1 MKQGIFPFLLI
12 ACVLWLV
19 GSSHASAQSVRIA
32 VSGDQSLANLIDVT
46 ASELSTQS
54 ELTVLDRADLDKLGQ
69 EQEIQSV
76 LDSKDFSP
84 VRLLPADGL
93 VLLRAVTRDGKTG
106 VFARL
111 VAVQPGVV
119 LREFSMPDNTD
130 PLTQAQALA
139 KEFAPYWS
147 KLSAIQKGKITTLSL
162 LGLRFEVDA
171 PETRDTER
179 NINILLANRL
189 SAERDTMVLERWR
202 LNDALFEK
210 TLSPQQPAPFWTG
223 SSLIDGSMKWDKE
236 SNRIDVN
243 LRLRPPRGTGISIS
257 DQDTPANFAALV
269 GRLADKIQGHPS
281 KSASWQPTEEAKH
294 FTELGKWCLDNG
306 LPEEGAE
313 ALESALALGD
323 VSGTAHVLQAKAYAM
338 EAYPADP
345 HMLFPQG
352 DSYRADG
359 IVVHSLPQRVQ
370 AGRLAATLMHEYFES
385 NYGITVTPSIA
396 EDPDDLG
403 VGLLY
408 NCLRL
413 LRAAYE
419 EGFQANHADDVA
431 DLRHAIQKLIL
442 DLDQRILSQPTPKLV
457 TDPKSIRKRA
467 YLHHRVYY
475 AGLWHDTPEEATSFY
490 QENLGPK
497 LDGLGIHDA
506 LFEYDIIHTPY
517 LDSDGTI
524 YNLGPGYQGPP
535 WIVAWDGRSPDQIK
549 AIWQNFLNNLTTDP
563 DLVLQCDSLK
573 FEFASTR
580 TVEGR
585 NAVLARYVAFLKQ
598 HSDGLAQPRGMA
610 FASGLDPLLY
620 WATQQSQ
627 DACRQIA
634 KVYIA
639 MYEKH
644 VVLPPPWIRNMSRL
658 QFYRGSGDVTPGLL
672 AALNDYSH
680 WYESQTPQDRK
691 VLRALAEAHQTIYHA
706 KPELMPAV
714 EQAGPAEYLPVTRF
728 WSSSTQTTGIFGQY
742 PQYLFIDPN
751 TLTTFENKIWFT
763 NIRQPYQIYCV
774 DPSTLQAVSPLSI
787 PEQIDPP
794 TSGARLNIHSLDVSS
809 QWLAAAVEDRV
820 FLYSRADNQWR
831 ALDLPPFVYKPRF
844 VNQQLYLLF
853 SPAPIPGTYNT
864 RNDGSGLIR
873 VSFPDGKTEDVVS
886 SRRIPPQTALDGKPL
901 GYPLNLWLSEGGLT
915 LAVTAEN
922 PPFQAYATPLGKNDW
937 SLLASLPARSQV
949 RLTSGGALI
958 SPGMT
963 RITFDRMILM
973 GPGGSKLLLVN
984 PDYAAKYGPHGESE
998 WNFPKEWRYASK
1010 TPGDFELIS
1019 PLMRGDDLCLY
1030 CDHQNGAAD
1039 GKEACLYYFVH
1050 GQKDRVRIPLAFDPE
1065 IMNSS
1070 SRGRLETPSLNYG
1083 GLQSTDYGL
1092 VIYGTAAP
1100 GFWVIPWS
1108 DIDAYRA
1115 RSIPA
1120 PASATPA
1127 TASQSPDE

>member
-1 MKQGIFPFLLI
+1 MKQGISPFLLI
-12 ACVLWLV
+12 ACALWLV
-19 GSSHASAQSVRIA
+19 VSSHASAQSVRIA
-32 VSGDQSLANLIDVT
+32 VSGDPSLANLIDVT
-46 ASELSTQS
+46 ASELSALS
-54 ELTVLDRADLDKLGQ
+54 KLTVLDRTDLDKLGQ

-93 VLLRAVTRDGKTG
+93 VLLRAVTKDGKTG

-111 VAVQPGVV
+111 VAVQPGVI
-119 LREFSMPDNTD
+119 LREVALPDSSD

-147 KLSAIQKGKITTLSL
+147 KLGAIPKGKITALSL

-171 PETRDTER
+171 PETRDMER
-179 NINILLANRL
+179 NMNILLANRL
-189 SAERDTMVLERWR
+189 SAEPDTMVLERWR

-223 SSLIDGSMKWDKE
+223 SSLIDGSMKWDKGG
-236 SNRIDVN
+236 NRIDVT
-243 LRLRPPRGTGISIS
+243 LRLRPPQGTEISIS
-257 DQDTPANFAALV
+257 DQDTPENLAALV

-281 KSASWQPTEEAKH
+281 TSAPWQRDEEAKH

-306 LPEEGAE
+306 LPEEGVE

-323 VSGTAHVLQAKAYAM
+323 VSGIAHMLQAKAYAM
-338 EAYPADP
+338 EAYPDNP

-352 DSYRADG
+352 DSYRSAAVAPD
-359 IVVHSLPQRVQ
+359 SLPERVQ
-370 AGRLAATLMHEYFES
+370 AGRLAATLMHEYFGS
-385 NYGITVTPSIA
+385 NHDIASTPGNV

-419 EGFQANHADDVA
+419 NGFQADHADDVA

-442 DLDQRILSQPTPKLV
+442 DLDARILSQPTPRLL

-475 AGLWHDTPEEATSFY
+475 AGLWHDTPEETTVFY
-490 QENLGPK
+490 RESLGPK
-497 LDGLGIHDA
+497 LDGLGIHDT
-506 LFEYDIIHTPY
+506 LFEYDIIHAPY
-517 LDSDGTI
+517 LDAEGKI
-524 YNLGPGYQGPP
+524 YNLGPEYQGPP
-535 WIVAWDGRSPDQIK
+535 WIVAWDGHSPDQLK
-549 AIWQNFLNNLTTDP
+549 AIWQHFLNDLAADP
-563 DLVLQCDSLK
+563 DPVLQCDSLK
-573 FEFASTR
+573 FEFASAR

-585 NAVLARYVAFLKQ
+585 NAVLGRYVAFLQQ
-598 HSDGLAQPRGMA
+598 HADGLSQPRGMA

-627 DACRQIA
+627 DACREIA
-634 KVYIA
+634 DVYIA

-658 QFYRGSGDVTPGLL
+658 QFGSSEVTPGIL
-672 AALNDYSH
+672 AALNDYTQ
-680 WYESQTPQDRK
+680 WYGTQTPQDRK
-691 VLRALAEAHQTIYHA
+691 ILRALADAHQTIYHA
-706 KPELMPAV
+706 KPELIPAT
-714 EQAGPAEYLPVTRF
+714 EQAAPADFLPVTRF
-728 WSSSTQTTGIFGQY
+728 WSSSTEATGTIGQS
-742 PQYLFIDPN
+742 PQYLFVDQS
-751 TLTTFENKIWFT
+751 TLTISENKIWFT

-774 DPSTLQAVSPLSI
+774 DPATLQAVSSLSI
-787 PEQIDPP
+787 PEEIDPSK
-794 TSGARLNIHSLDVSS
+794 SGMRLNIHSLDLTS
-809 QWLAAAVEDRV
+809 QWLAVAIEDRV

-831 ALDLPPFVYKPRF
+831 ALDLPPFIYKPRF
-844 VNQQLYLLF
+844 VNQQLYLLY
-853 SPAPIPGTYNT
+853 SPAPIPGTYDT
-864 RNDGSGLIR
+864 KNDGSGLIR
-873 VSFPDGKTEDVVS
+873 VSLPDGKIENVVS

-901 GYPLNLWLSEGGLT
+901 GYPLDLWLSQGGLT
-915 LAVTAEN
+915 FAVTAEN
-922 PPFQAYATPLGKNDW
+922 PPLQAYATPLGKNDW
-937 SLLASLPARSQV
+937 SPLTSLPARSQV

-973 GPGGSKLLLVN
+973 GLGGSKLLLVN
-984 PDYAAKYGPHGESE
+984 PDYAAKYGPHEESE

-1030 CDHQNGAAD
+1030 CDHQNGAAT
-1039 GKEACLYYFVH
+1039 GKEACLYYFAH
-1050 GQKDRVRIPLAFDPE
+1050 GQKDRLKIPLAFDPE
-1065 IMNSS
+1065 IMKS
-1070 SRGRLETPSLNYG
+1070 SRPGRLETPSLNYG
-1083 GLQSTDYGL
+1083 GLQATDYGL
-1092 VIYGTAAP
+1092 VIYGSGDP

-1115 RSIPA
+1115 KAHSTQS
-1120 PASATPA
+1120 ASALPKPA
-1127 TASQSPDE
+1127 Q